1 MLRARISGSLLL
13 GYLRPAGSDRVMRWR
28 GRRLLTAAMLCAL
41 VVLGAAGSADPAA
54 PGPALVGDPADTDG
68 PLDGLGV
75 GLGQDGGVMAL
86 TVRLRGVPPV
96 SALGAPGRSLC
107 LRLAPATGG
116 PPRGEVC
123 VRARPRIGPE
133 YRTLDP
139 TGAPDTVA
147 PISGRLLRPNRDTVV
162 LRFHAADARLAPGPF
177 AWSLRT
183 TWRGRAPSR
192 CAPRPGHP
200 AGCAD
205 VIPDTGALPGNLAP
219 IAAAASCAP
228 AGPEFRTSGSR
239 LERAVALTF
248 DDGPGPAT
256 AAILSEL
263 ERERA
268 PATFFVV
275 GQHIAGHEGLLRR
288 MLADGDVIGD
298 HSFSHADL
306 ANNRA
311 LAHTEIDTTKRAI
324 ERATGYVPCLFRAP
338 FGDVSPALVH
348 DAAAAGLV
356 TVQWDVDPRDWS
368 LPPPNRITATVLAQ
382 TRDGSII
389 LMHDGGGPRQP
400 TVEALP
406 HIIHSLRQRGL
417 RLLTVPDLLGLTPGP
432 A

>member
-1 MLRARISGSLLL
+1 
-13 GYLRPAGSDRVMRWR
+13 
-28 GRRLLTAAMLCAL
+28 LCAFA
-41 VVLGAAGSADPAA
+41 VLAAARPADPAE
-54 PGPALVGDPADTDG
+54 PRRALVGDPADTDG
-68 PLDGLGV
+68 PLDVLGV
-75 GLGQDGGVMAL
+75 GLEQDEGVMAL
-86 TVRLRGVPPV
+86 TVRVRGVPPLSQV
-96 SALGAPGRSLC
+96 GVPGRSLC

-116 PPRGEVC
+116 PPGGEVC
-123 VRARPRIGPE
+123 VRSRPSVGPE
-133 YRTLDP
+133 YRQLDS
-139 TGAPDTVA
+139 TGAPESVA
-147 PISGRLLRPNRDTVV
+147 RITGRVLRPNRDTVV
-162 LRFHAADARLAPGPF
+162 LRFHTVDARLPPGPF

-183 TWRGRAPSR
+183 TWRGSATSH
-192 CAPRPGHP
+192 CAPRPGDRV
-200 AGCAD
+200 GCAD
-205 VIPDTGALPGNLAP
+205 VVPDAGALPGNVAP
-219 IAAAASCAP
+219 IAPSVSCAP
-228 AGPEFRTSGSR
+228 AGAPFRTSGSR

-275 GQHIAGHEGLLRR
+275 GEHVAGHEGLLRR

-306 ANNRA
+306 AQDA
-311 LAHTEIDTTKRAI
+311 VLARTEIDRTKLAI

-338 FGDVSPALVH
+338 FGDVSPTLVH
-348 DAAAAGLV
+348 EAAAAGLV

-368 LPPPNRITATVLAQ
+368 LPPPDRITATVRAQ
-382 TRDGSII
+382 TRDGSIV

-406 HIIHSLRQRGL
+406 GVIQSLRQRGF
-417 RLLTVPDLLGLTPGP
+417 RLVTVPNLLGLTPGP